1 MAHFIDNLGQFF
13 EEFLR
18 CVREGITG
26 LSSEYEPNRVD
37 SLLCRLTE
45 FERTLG
51 LISSRVGERGSNDQ
65 LLEDLERL
73 LTSVRLLKTRYQARR
88 AESVPSPDM
97 EAAHLPQHGCSTQYL
112 GHACRPRLAV
122 DKSVVQQL
130 REESMKWVDIA
141 RIVGISPKTLIR
153 RRMEFEMPIGADA
166 FTCIEDGDL
175 DEHVRGILRLNPE
188 AGIFYDYGILHII
201 ATWEVHLSGRIE
213 RIFLELYNI

>member
-1 MAHFIDNLGQFF
+1 MAHFVDNLGQFF
-13 EEFLR
+13 EKFLR

-51 LISSRVGERGSNDQ
+51 LISSRVGERGSHDQ

-73 LTSVRLLKTRYQARR
+73 LTSVRFLKTRYQARPI
-88 AESVPSPDM
+88 ESVAPPDM
-97 EAAHLPQHGCSTQYL
+97 EAAHLQQHDCRTEYL
-112 GHACRPRLAV
+112 GHAYSPRLAV

-141 RIVGISPKTLIR
+141 KILGISPKTLVR
-153 RRMEFEMPIGADA
+153 RRREFEMPIGADA
-166 FTCIEDGDL
+166 FTCIEDDDL
-175 DEHVRGILRLNPE
+175 DEHVRGILRINPE
-188 AGIFYDYGILHII
+188 AGISHDCIVF
-201 ATWEVHLSGRIE
+201 LSI
-213 RIFLELYNI
+213 